1 MFISVL
7 ICTRN
12 RAASLRITLES
23 LLCPSNLQEEN
34 WELMI
39 VDNCSTDHTAK
50 ICQEFASKFPKHV
63 RLLVE
68 KSVGKSRAMNTAI
81 VAARGDLLALTDDDV
96 LCAPDYIRGIRTT
109 FAGHPTDSA
118 QGRIV
123 LDFEGGR
130 PEWMNDFLD
139 GIMSSRDFGM
149 DVFEWKDNLTTCN
162 MVVRAEVFHKVG
174 GFSPELGPGATG
186 FMDDSEFSMKM
197 RRAGFRSIYAPQ
209 IFVNH
214 RFSRE
219 RLSKSAV
226 LKSCFRK
233 GRSEAYFVSPPA
245 PMWRFTFYVAKQ
257 LAIKQFLALSH
268 RLRGRPAAAMSN
280 RCECRQLVGFFWG
293 HWRLNRGTGRK
304 LSPPDF
310 NGQDTPPSLQQE

>member
-12 RAASLRITLES
+12 RAASLKITLES
-23 LLCPSNLQEEN
+23 LLCPSNLQDEN
-34 WELMI
+34 WELLI
-39 VDNCSTDHTAK
+39 VDNCSIDNTSN
-50 ICQEFASKFPKHV
+50 ICREFAGKFPKHV
-63 RLLVE
+63 RLLAE

-81 VAARGDLLALTDDDV
+81 AAAKGDLLALTDDDV
-96 LCAPDYIRGIRTT
+96 QCAPDYIQGIRTT
-109 FAGHPTDSA
+109 FSEHPTDSA

-123 LDFEGGR
+123 LDFESGR

-149 DVFEWKDNLTTCN
+149 DIFEWKDNLTTCN

-186 FMDDSEFSMKM
+186 FMDDSEFSMRM
-197 RRAGFRSIYAPQ
+197 RRAGFRSIYGPQ
-209 IFVNH
+209 IFVRH
-214 RFSRE
+214 RISRE

-233 GRSEAYFVSPPA
+233 GRSEAYFVSPPV
-245 PMWRFTFYVAKQ
+245 PMWRFTLYVAKQ
-257 LAIKQFLALSH
+257 FAIKQFLALSR
-268 RLRGRPAAAMSN
+268 RLRSRPAEAMSS
-280 RCECRQLVGFFWG
+280 RCECRHLVGFLWE
-293 HWRLNRGTGRK
+293 HWRLSRGTGRK
-304 LSPPDF
+304 VIRPYFD
-310 NGQDTPPSLQQE
+310 GQGKPPSLQ